1 MSEFSAFFWLG
12 FSHILDLQSW
22 TSIFNG
28 IDHILFILV
37 LAAVYP
43 LGEWRKI
50 LILVTAFTIGH
61 SLTLALAAF
70 EVIPFDRYLIELLIP
85 ITIFLT
91 ALYNFYE
98 HSNKHTSRVHNSALL
113 LRYVFAAFFG
123 LIHGFAFSNVLR
135 SMFALSGESIV
146 AKLFAFNVGIEV
158 GQIIVVVFVLV
169 FSGVLHAGIK
179 LKPLIWNRAL
189 SGISAI
195 AAVGIFVGKL
205 VV

>member
-43 LGEWRKI
+43 LAEWRKI
-50 LILVTAFTIGH
+50 LVLVTAFTIGH

-70 EVIPFDRYLIELLIP
+70 RVIPFNPYLIEILIP
-85 ITIFLT
+85 VTIFLT

-98 HSNKHTSRVHNSALL
+98 KPSSTASIVWNRALL
-113 LRYVFAAFFG
+113 LRYVFAVFFG

-158 GQIIVVVFVLV
+158 GQIIVVV
-169 FSGVLHAGIK
+169 GVLLISVLLHTSIK
-179 LKPLIWNRAL
+179 LKPIFWNQAL
-189 SGISAI
+189 SGIAAI

-205 VV
+205 VA